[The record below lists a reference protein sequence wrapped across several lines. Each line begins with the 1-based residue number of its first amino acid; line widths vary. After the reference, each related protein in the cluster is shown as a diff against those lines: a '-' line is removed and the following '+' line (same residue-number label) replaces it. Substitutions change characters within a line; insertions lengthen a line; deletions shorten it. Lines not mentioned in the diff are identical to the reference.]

1 MSKFKKLTI
10 ITISVLILASIVG
23 VIANRYI
30 IKSNINESVGQ
41 LKENIADANSQNGA
55 QITLTPSGTGG
66 HMGDTITIK
75 ISAKCATGLGG
86 VDAILDWD
94 KSKLEFTNQTSFPLR
109 GVNNSTGKFNLSLLY
124 DGDENEAELATLQF
138 KILDAAVIGET
149 LNISLSNIELIDG
162 NIDSIGVDN
171 KSIALNVTNHTFT
184 KYVSDNNAT
193 CEKDGTKTAKCD
205 KCSATE
211 TITDVGSKLGH
222 SFTNY
227 KSNDDATCEKDGT
240 KTAKCD
246 KCTSTKTITD
256 TGSAKGHNY
265 ENYKCIDCGQEA
277 ARITI
282 TSNNYEI
289 TEKTIT
295 KISHQT
301 ELNTFL
307 QNLVTINAT
316 KIEVLN
322 KKGEVLTEGDFVG
335 TGMSLVVKS
344 DLETITMK
352 LIVVGDTTGDGKADF
367 KDMVAINKHRLNQKA
382 LEEEFLTA
390 GDLTGDSKADFK
402 DIVKLNK
409 FRLNAITSLFQ
420 IM

>member
-1 MSKFKKLTI
+1 M
-10 ITISVLILASIVG
+10 
-23 VIANRYI
+23 
-30 IKSNINESVGQ
+30 
-41 LKENIADANSQNGA
+41 
-55 QITLTPSGTGG
+55 
-66 HMGDTITIK
+66 
-75 ISAKCATGLGG
+75 
-86 VDAILDWD
+86 
-94 KSKLEFTNQTSFPLR
+94 
-109 GVNNSTGKFNLSLLY
+109 
-124 DGDENEAELATLQF
+124 
-138 KILDAAVIGET
+138 
-149 LNISLSNIELIDG
+149 
-162 NIDSIGVDN
+162 
-171 KSIALNVTNHTFT
+171 
-184 KYVSDNNAT
+184 
-193 CEKDGTKTAKCD
+193 
-205 KCSATE
+205 
-211 TITDVGSKLGH
+211 GSKLGH